1 MVSPAKGT
9 YGVRSG
15 INSLIVR
22 CPTIESSL
30 SENLVESFFKL
41 HVPSAKDTPT
51 VPKVPTAGAYGK
63 GEDMKFN
70 QLSKV
75 FFEEHSR

>member
-1 MVSPAKGT
+1 MVSLTKGT
-9 YGVRSG
+9 YSTRSG

-41 HVPSAKDTPT
+41 HVAS
-51 VPKVPTAGAYGK
+51 PKVPTAGSYGK
-63 GEDMKFN
+63 GEGTKLN
-70 QLSKV
+70 QLSEV

>member
-51 VPKVPTAGAYGK
+51 VVEE

>member
-1 MVSPAKGT
+1 MVSLTKGT
-9 YGVRSG
+9 YSTRSG

-41 HVPSAKDTPT
+41 HVAS
-51 VPKVPTAGAYGK
+51 PKVPTAGAPRGGTPSYGK
-63 GEDMKFN
+63 GEGTKLN
-70 QLSKV
+70 QLSEV